1 MSIEPAK
8 NKILIVDDNPETI
21 KILGE
26 ALKQSYDVVIATN
39 GEKALAM
46 VEEAPPDL
54 ILLDIEM
61 PKMDGYE
68 VCRRI
73 KSNGHTHHIPI
84 IFISAVEDETKGFD
98 LGAVDYIVKPF
109 NMAAVNARVLTHLN
123 LKRKSELLEELASI
137 DGLTNLPNLR
147 RFEETINA
155 EWSRARRT
163 KLPLSLGFVEIDFF
177 KEYEM
182 HGKYAAGDECLKMIS
197 IMFRSFVKRR
207 SDFLARYDTEK
218 MAILFPDTKLE
229 AAVKIAE
236 QIRRGIEN
244 LNIPHPESKISKTV
258 TLSIGI
264 SSTIPSD
271 KLTVSDLIKAANSS
285 LSEAKEQGRNRAHS
299 ISI

>member
-26 ALKQSYDVVIATN
+26 ALKQSYDVIIATN

-61 PKMDGYE
+61 PNMDGYE

-84 IFISAVEDETKGFD
+84 IFISAVDDETKGFD

-163 KLPLSLGFVEIDFF
+163 KLPLSLGIVEIDFF

-182 HGKYAAGDECLKMIS
+182 NGKYAAGDECLKMIS

-271 KLTVSDLIKAANSS
+271 KLTVSDMIKAANSS
-285 LSEAKEQGRNRAHS
+285 LSEAKERGRNRVHS